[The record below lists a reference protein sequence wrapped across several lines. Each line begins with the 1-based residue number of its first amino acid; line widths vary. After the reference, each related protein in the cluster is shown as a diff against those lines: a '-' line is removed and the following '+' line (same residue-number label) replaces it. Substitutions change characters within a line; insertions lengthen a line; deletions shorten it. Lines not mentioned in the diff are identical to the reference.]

1 MCFYAWIVHRFGQ
14 LPGLT
19 IISPGVERPHREMA
33 VRSLFRR
40 LLAAEQVE
48 IDTPR
53 PTRSSQSGPVYYV
66 GSASD
71 TRWVAKSYCASRR
84 ILQDVGALSSLRR
97 EAAQVLSMRPFYIQ
111 VLAAP

>member
-1 MCFYAWIVHRFGQ
+1 VCFYAWIVHRFGQ

-19 IISPGVERPHREMA
+19 IISAGVERPHREMA
-33 VRSLFRR
+33 VRPLFRR

-48 IDTPR
+48 IDIPR

-66 GSASD
+66 GSAND
-71 TRWVAKSYCASRR
+71 ARWVAESYCASRR
-84 ILQDVGALSSLRR
+84 ILSVARPHRFQ
-97 EAAQVLSMRPFYIQ
+97 SMRPFYIQ